1 MGRYSG
7 PVCRLCRAE
16 GMKLF
21 LKGTRCHTEK
31 CAIERRDFAPGMHG
45 QNRRSKTSDFGTQLR
60 EKQKVKRMYGIMEK
74 QFRFYFKKAT
84 RAVGATGG
92 ELLKT
97 LERRLDNAIYRT
109 GFVSSRAAA
118 RQVVSHGYVHV
129 NGRKIN
135 VSNYQIREGDK
146 IELKVNPEQTKRMQ
160 GVREAVKDR
169 LVSDW
174 ITVNDKD
181 MTATIKRLPE
191 RSDISIPIQEQ
202 LIVEL
207 YSK

>member
-1 MGRYSG
+1 
-7 PVCRLCRAE
+7 
-16 GMKLF
+16 MKLF
-21 LKGTRCHTEK
+21 RKGTRCHTEK

-97 LERRLDNAIYRT
+97 LERRLDNAIYRS

-146 IELKVNPEQTKRMQ
+146 IELKVNPEQAKRMQ
-160 GVREAVKDR
+160 DVREAVKDR
-169 LVSDW
+169 LVTDW